1 MLRSTQWIM
10 NDWRKRHKMC
20 KMHLPPYMALV
31 IKVCYC
37 TLSAPPC
44 RDAGWQ
50 LGTWPTHWTTKWEK
64 WPAFTSS
71 FKNSFTSCQIPLWP
85 GTCTRAAGQ
94 DWAWAHRPCWPSSY
108 QPDPAHRSSR
118 QLILLCQGFLAS
130 LLLFFLPLHFP
141 RYLWCAL
148 GKEQVIIRVPETLLL
163 LVYTITVQYV
173 HLKASAERISP
184 AKCWALNKL
193 SAGGEH

>member
-1 MLRSTQWIM
+1 MLLRTEEKIINVEWLKKKSVKCILH
-10 NDWRKRHKMC
+10 R
-20 KMHLPPYMALV
+20 MALV

-37 TLSAPPC
+37 TLSAPPYPRKG

-85 GTCTRAAGQ
+85 GTCTGAAGQ
-94 DWAWAHRPCWPSSY
+94 DWAWVHRPCRPSSY

-118 QLILLCQGFLAS
+118 QLILLCQGFSGFSPLSSPSIFNTTFGVLLAKS
-130 LLLFFLPLHFP
+130 RWVPETPLLLF
-141 RYLWCAL
+141 C
-148 GKEQVIIRVPETLLL
+148 
-163 LVYTITVQYV
+163 TITVQYV
-173 HLKASAERISP
+173 HLKASAERIRP
-184 AKCWALNKL
+184 AKCWALNK
-193 SAGGEH
+193 

>member
-1 MLRSTQWIM
+1 MGGGGVT
-10 NDWRKRHKMC
+10 DWRKRHKEC
-20 KMHLPPYMALV
+20 AMHLQPYMALV

-37 TLSAPPC
+37 TLSAPPYPQKG

-50 LGTWPTHWTTKWEK
+50 LGTGPTHWTTKWEK

-85 GTCTRAAGQ
+85 GTCTGAAGQ
-94 DWAWAHRPCWPSSY
+94 DWAWVHRPCWPGSY

-130 LLLFFLPLHFP
+130 LLFFFFFFFLPLHFIF
-141 RYLWCAL
+141 
-148 GKEQVIIRVPETLLL
+148 GVLLAKSGWLSECLKPHFCSFIQL
-163 LVYTITVQYV
+163 LYRMCT
-173 HLKASAERISP
+173 
-184 AKCWALNKL
+184 
-193 SAGGEH
+193 